1 MLIFKQTIDLDSS
14 VYHDALKLRQEVF
27 VKEQNVAEADEI
39 DGESG
44 PLYFVGYS
52 NNEPL
57 VTARVFE
64 ETPKTWHIQRVAV
77 KKSVRKRGLGSRIII
92 EIEDN
97 ARKKGI
103 GLLTLGAQDQAQTFY
118 LKLGFKVQG
127 AAFLEAGIK
136 HHRMDKMI
144 D

>member
-1 MLIFKQTIDLDSS
+1 MLTFKQTTDLDSS
-14 VYHDALKLRQEVF
+14 VYHDALKLRQEIF
-27 VKEQNVAEADEI
+27 VKEQNVAKDDEI

-52 NNEPL
+52 NDEAL

-64 ETPKTWHIQRVAV
+64 EVQRTWHIQRVAV
-77 KKSVRKRGLGSRIII
+77 KKSARKHGLGSQILT
-92 EIEDN
+92 EIENN

-103 GLLTLGAQDQAQTFY
+103 RLLTLGAQDQAQAFY

-127 AAFLEAGIK
+127 SGFLDAGIK
-136 HHRMDKMI
+136 HHRMDKI
-144 D
+144 LD